1 MKARKLS
8 SGNWNC
14 RIMVNG
20 KSYSFTDPD
29 RRRCLRRASEFAEQ
43 CREDVDNP
51 RLADAL
57 ESFVESRSAD
67 LSPATVRGYASIVRA
82 TRTRAPQI
90 AQKRTFALT
99 DRDVQALINP
109 LQSPKTQRNYVNLI
123 EKATGRKFCVHY
135 RNKRPKEIQV
145 PTALEVLGLVQIF
158 RKTEL
163 EVPVMLG
170 AYAGLRRGEICALT
184 ISDLDGDYLH
194 INKDMVLDD
203 FGTWITI
210 SDLDGD
216 YLHIN
221 KDMVLDD
228 FGTWITKE
236 PKTPAS
242 NRVIL
247 LPHHVAERIRQK
259 GYITHLKPNNITKRF
274 LQRQASLGIDPPY
287 TFHSLRHFFASY
299 LHSQQIPDAHIMRA
313 GGWSTSSYV
322 MQSVYRHAL
331 DDVHLEMSQKAVTA
345 FQNLCQS
352 ESTPQ

>member
-1 MKARKLS
+1 MKARKLK

-14 RIMVNG
+14 RIMING

-67 LSPATVRGYASIVRA
+67 LSPATVRGYAGIVRA

-123 EKATGRKFCVHY
+123 EKATGRKFSVHY

-163 EVPVMLG
+163 EVPVLLG

-184 ISDLDGDYLH
+184 IQDLDGDYLH
-194 INKDMVLDD
+194 ISKDMVLDD
-203 FGTWITI
+203 YGQWII
-210 SDLDGD
+210 
-216 YLHIN
+216 
-221 KDMVLDD
+221 
-228 FGTWITKE
+228 KE

-242 NRVIL
+242 NRTVL
-247 LPHHVAERIRQK
+247 LPHHVAERIRK
-259 GYITHLKPNNITKRF
+259 RGHITNLHPNVITKRF
-274 LQRQASLGIDPPY
+274 ISKQEQLGIETPY

-299 LHSQQIPDAHIMRA
+299 LHAQQIPDAYVLRA
-313 GGWSTSSYV
+313 GGWSTPHV
-322 MQSVYRHAL
+322 MQKVYRHAL
-331 DDVHLEMSQKAVTA
+331 DNEHLEYSQKAVSA
-345 FQNLCQS
+345 FQNPFQ
-352 ESTPQ
+352 

>member
-8 SGNWNC
+8 SGNWNV
-14 RIMVNG
+14 RVMVRG

-29 RRRCLRRASEFAEQ
+29 RRRCMRRASEFAEQ

-57 ESFVESRSAD
+57 EGFVSSRSAD
-67 LSPATVRGYASIVRA
+67 LSPSTVRGYSSIVRA

-90 AQKRTFALT
+90 ANKRTFALT
-99 DRDVQALINP
+99 DRDIQALINP

-145 PTALEVLGLVQIF
+145 PTALEVLGLVRIF

-163 EVPVMLG
+163 EIPVMLG

-184 ISDLDGDYLH
+184 ISDLNGDYLH
-194 INKDMVLDD
+194 VNKDMVLDD
-203 FGTWITI
+203 HGA
-210 SDLDGD
+210 
-216 YLHIN
+216 
-221 KDMVLDD
+221 
-228 FGTWITKE
+228 WITKE

-242 NRVIL
+242 NRVVL

-259 GYITHLKPNNITKRF
+259 GYITRLKPNNITKRF
-274 LQRQASLGIDPPY
+274 LQRQATLGIEPPY
-287 TFHSLRHFFASY
+287 AFHSLRHFFASY
-299 LHSQQIPDAHIMRA
+299 LHSQQIPDAHVMRA

-331 DDVHLEMSQKAVTA
+331 DDAHLEMSQKAVTA
-345 FQNLCQS
+345 FQNLCQADS
-352 ESTPQ
+352 APQ

>member
-1 MKARKLS
+1 MELQNHGQRQVILFY
-8 SGNWNC
+8 
-14 RIMVNG
+14 R
-20 KSYSFTDPD
+20 
-29 RRRCLRRASEFAEQ
+29 
-43 CREDVDNP
+43 
-51 RLADAL
+51 
-57 ESFVESRSAD
+57 D

-203 FGTWITI
+203 FGA
-210 SDLDGD
+210 
-216 YLHIN
+216 
-221 KDMVLDD
+221 
-228 FGTWITKE
+228 WITKE

-242 NRVIL
+242 NRVVL
-247 LPHHVAERIRQK
+247 LPHHVSERIRQK

-274 LQRQASLGIDPPY
+274 LQRQESLGIDPPY
-287 TFHSLRHFFASY
+287 TAMPLTTFIWKCLRKP
-299 LHSQQIPDAHIMRA
+299 SQRSKICVNPNPHRNKKRPAKRQIQRSTGYFNA
-313 GGWSTSSYV
+313 GSGGRT
-322 MQSVYRHAL
+322 RT
-331 DDVHLEMSQKAVTA
+331 K
-345 FQNLCQS
+345 
-352 ESTPQ
+352 